1 MAQALDESEHDP
13 VHKVSSQ
20 SHKIVND
27 RHALEKRGVS
37 LKVVRIYQQMSV
49 PDQTAFMNHIVQL
62 YDESKESPGGRF
74 RNRREQGSY
83 LCNKFFEQH
92 QDLAQKYKYEP
103 GMAIGGKV
111 GEFMEPLPVK
121 RDDPWQMGFDDAKS
135 GRFDAK
141 TLGKRR
147 DRYFHEL
154 ADANEYDK
162 GVLEGEKDGHHE
174 EWHRRIMKHRK

>member
-1 MAQALDESEHDP
+1 MAYSHSSHRYTDTGMPIFTARSTTRRVDAADSL
-13 VHKVSSQ
+13 HKTNERIKDLKKLGETLPRRGAEQNAPPTSVEQ
-20 SHKIVND
+20 KQIEARVRNAAK
-27 RHALEKRGVS
+27 REKDAVKDNS
-37 LKVVRIYQQMSV
+37 CCEV
-49 PDQTAFMNHIVQL
+49 
-62 YDESKESPGGRF
+62 
-74 RNRREQGSY
+74 
-83 LCNKFFEQH
+83 
-92 QDLAQKYKYEP
+92 
-103 GMAIGGKV
+103 MAIGGKV
-111 GEFMEPLPVK
+111 GEFVEPLPVN